1 MSKLRKRSIDSRADT
16 DVSHSIENFTT
27 TGGGGNTLT
36 VPQLPAIASIPSSP
50 SAANLLATNSPK
62 AGLKSTDQS
71 QNQQS
76 SNNNLQTS
84 QSTTSGSGGGAKLLT
99 ISEQNEKSKLSSLF
113 DRKQSDANF
122 KYPVLPPLNEA
133 QSVKQKWSIL
143 LSKAKGGVENL
154 PKAFL
159 CSMDQTES
167 ISSNLNDRT
176 KLISK
181 SSAEEISK
189 ISVDSSNNKLQHQK
203 IQSSSSNQFNDKPS
217 SSQTKKDSLDESF
230 GFKTTTDYD
239 HSVKSAAAAAALL
252 DDEDV
257 TKNPK
262 KLLNSLIEMRQ
273 DLKSQIE
280 NTNIKMSKIDK
291 KITEVLQFMVSSGG
305 LSNNTNRNDNQQYFV
320 GSHEYSRQPPKN
332 LTFVDSST
340 SFGLNSNL
348 HLSQIQS
355 QLGSGL
361 PPPPNQQTTYPHPH
375 HQHHHHHPNTV
386 YIKAKPSTSLL
397 TASSST
403 TSATTTKVKSSKLM
417 DKSPTDTKISSRTT
431 GTTIITGRES
441 AGTGSVG
448 GIYNFQIENEY
459 VRPSSLSTSNLISSQ
474 LSKLSASTDH
484 KHTNKEHKHRTHRKR
499 SASKSGGNGGGSNK
513 PSRNATP
520 SSGLKNTDLT
530 IAAAVE
536 GASKILS
543 NAALLNQK
551 SSQSTTS
558 NYNVNLIQDSDLMN
572 KNLTSS
578 ASDYLLKETSLGSGI
593 VSSSRG
599 MKVKSSSKK
608 KLFYDGG
615 DEQDGGDEFR
625 PLRKERDSSK
635 K

>member
-1 MSKLRKRSIDSRADT
+1 M
-16 DVSHSIENFTT
+16 
-27 TGGGGNTLT
+27 GNTLT

-50 SAANLLATNSPK
+50 SGANLLGANSPK
-62 AGLKSTDQS
+62 VSKSTDQL
-71 QNQQS
+71 QNHQSS
-76 SNNNLQTS
+76 SNNNQQHLQIS
-84 QSTTSGSGGGAKLLT
+84 QTTTSSGGGAKLIT
-99 ISEQNEKSKLSSLF
+99 ISEQNEKSKSSLF
-113 DRKQSDANF
+113 DFKQSDANNF

-133 QSVKQKWSIL
+133 KSVKQKWSIL

-189 ISVDSSNNKLQHQK
+189 IPNDNSNIKQQQK
-203 IQSSSSNQFNDKPS
+203 QSPS
-217 SSQTKKDSLDESF
+217 SAQFIDKTTPAKKDSLDESQ
-230 GFKTTTDYD
+230 GFKIIDYD
-239 HSVKSAAAAAALL
+239 HSVKSASVVLL
-252 DDEDV
+252 DEEDV
-257 TKNPK
+257 AKNPK

-305 LSNNTNRNDNQQYFV
+305 LSNNNKNDNQHYFI

-332 LTFVDSST
+332 LTFLDSST

-361 PPPPNQQTTYPHPH
+361 PPPPNQQSHAH
-375 HQHHHHHPNTV
+375 HHHHHHPNTV
-386 YIKAKPSTSLL
+386 YIKTKPSTSLL
-397 TASSST
+397 SASSTSNST
-403 TSATTTKVKSSKLM
+403 KIKTNKSV
-417 DKSPTDTKISSRTT
+417 DKSPTDTKLSSRTT

-441 AGTGSVG
+441 VGSGSAG

-459 VRPSSLSTSNLISSQ
+459 VRPSSLSTSNLIASQ
-474 LSKLSASTDH
+474 LNKYSTSSEH
-484 KHTNKEHKHRTHRKR
+484 KHSKEHKQRTHRKR
-499 SASKSGGNGGGSNK
+499 STSKSGGGSNK
-513 PSRNATP
+513 TSRNATP
-520 SSGLKNTDLT
+520 SAGLKNSDLT

-558 NYNVNLIQDSDLMN
+558 NYNVNLIQDSDLIN
-572 KNLTSS
+572 RNLTSS

-599 MKVKSSSKK
+599 MKVKSTSKK

-615 DEQDGGDEFR
+615 DEHDGGDEFR
-625 PLRKERDSSK
+625 PLRKERDRDRESSK